1 MKEEDQGHE
10 DVRLVNGVA
19 VQRGLKNV
27 LRFTSKRQEL
37 LNYNRNL
44 NLQGILSLP

>member
-37 LNYNRNL
+37 LNYL